1 MALQC
6 PLITLLPMDTFFFG
20 CGFSPGHHRWQYPV
34 SLLRLRHDSTSL
46 DSIVKGNSPYGEIA
60 MPAGHSLFTTN
71 SPFDVAGDIK
81 LSAAHTLHAPCNDDL
96 CITRLDLHGSIA
108 DHIQSSAATT
118 VQSNPGNRVG
128 PTCLKEK
135 QEGNIDILTALIGF
149 NQNHLIH
156 LSWIHPS
163 PFDSFV

>member
-34 SLLRLRHDSTSL
+34 SLLRLRHDPTPL
-46 DSIVKGNSPYGEIA
+46 DSIVKGNSPYGEIS

-71 SPFDVAGDIK
+71 SPFDVSGHIK
-81 LSAAHTLHAPCNDDL
+81 LSTAHSFYATCHDDL
-96 CITRLDLHGSIA
+96 CITCLDLHGSIA
-108 DHIQSSAATT
+108 DYIKSGTATA

-128 PTCLKEK
+128 PACLKERHA
-135 QEGNIDILTALIGF
+135 GNT
-149 NQNHLIH
+149 
-156 LSWIHPS
+156 
-163 PFDSFV
+163 